1 MTTAAPRK
9 KTAHSA
15 PAPTAPAPS
24 GPDAPARRGPLA
36 WIAAHGR
43 GLALTN
49 LIAQGA
55 IVATGGA
62 VRLTNSG
69 LACPTAPLCEPGS
82 LFPTRAALDNAHT
95 YVEFGNRLVS
105 VVLITIAGLLAV
117 AIWRSRPAL
126 RWWGLLPVVGVFAQ
140 AVLGAVSVHVKLNPL
155 VIGAHMMISVALVW
169 ASMWLLLRY
178 RDAPRRASGP
188 SLNLAR
194 RASLALFAAV
204 VVLGT
209 ITTGSGP
216 HSGDPEATERLGI
229 DPALAAKAHALAVW
243 AFVAVVAYLAIVLWR
258 RRAEVGGVG
267 AGGGASSDG
276 AARRAVAWL
285 AAVTLAQGAIG
296 YTQYALGLPILV
308 VELHLIGIAALA
320 AAHSAAFH
328 LTRRA

>member
-1 MTTAAPRK
+1 MTTAATRK
-9 KTAHSA
+9 TTAPSA
-15 PAPTAPAPS
+15 PVTPRRQ
-24 GPDAPARRGPLA
+24 GPVA
-36 WIAAHGR
+36 WIAARGR

-55 IVATGGA
+55 IIATGGA

-105 VVLITIAGLLAV
+105 VVLIAIAGLLAV

-169 ASMWLLLRY
+169 ASMWILLRY
-178 RDAPRRASGP
+178 REAPRRASGP
-188 SLNLAR
+188 TLNLAR

-216 HSGDPEATERLGI
+216 HSGDPEATKRLGI
-229 DPALAAKAHALAVW
+229 DPAHAAKAHALVVW
-243 AFVAVVAYLAIVLWR
+243 AFVAVVAYLVVVLWR
-258 RRAEVGGVG
+258 RRTAAVG
-267 AGGGASSDG
+267 ADAGEA
-276 AARRAVAWL
+276 AARRVVAWL
-285 AAVTLAQGAIG
+285 AAITLAQGAIG

-308 VELHLIGIAALA
+308 VELHLIGLAALA
-320 AAHSAAFH
+320 AAHSAAFA

>member
-1 MTTAAPRK
+1 
-9 KTAHSA
+9 
-15 PAPTAPAPS
+15 
-24 GPDAPARRGPLA
+24 
-36 WIAAHGR
+36 
-43 GLALTN
+43 
-49 LIAQGA
+49 
-55 IVATGGA
+55 
-62 VRLTNSG
+62 
-69 LACPTAPLCEPGS
+69 
-82 LFPTRAALDNAHT
+82 
-95 YVEFGNRLVS
+95 
-105 VVLITIAGLLAV
+105 VVLITIAGLLAI

-178 RDAPRRASGP
+178 CGAPRRTAGP

-216 HSGDPEATERLGI
+216 HSGDPAATERLGI
-229 DPALAAKAHALAVW
+229 DPAHAAKAHALVVW
-243 AFVAVVAYLAIVLWR
+243 VFVVVVAYLAIVLWR
-258 RRAEVGGVG
+258 RRADAVDADAG
-267 AGGGASSDG
+267 ADG
-276 AARRAVAWL
+276 ARRAIAWL

-320 AAHSAAFH
+320 AAHSAAFYV
-328 LTRRA
+328 TRRA

>member
-9 KTAHSA
+9 KTAPSA

-24 GPDAPARRGPLA
+24 GPNAPRRRGPLA
-36 WIAAHGR
+36 WIAARGR

-140 AVLGAVSVHVKLNPL
+140 AILGAVSVHVKLNPL
-155 VIGAHMMISVALVW
+155 VIGAHMMISVVLVW
-169 ASMWLLLRY
+169 ASMWILLRY

-188 SLNLAR
+188 SLDLAR
-194 RASLALFAAV
+194 RASLALFGAV

-258 RRAEVGGVG
+258 RRADADA
-267 AGGGASSDG
+267 AGEA
-276 AARRAVAWL
+276 AARRAMAWL

>member
-1 MTTAAPRK
+1 VTTAAPRK
-9 KTAHSA
+9 KIAPSTVARTTLGA
-15 PAPTAPAPS
+15 PAPQ
-24 GPDAPARRGPLA
+24 GPVG
-36 WIAAHGR
+36 WIAARGR
-43 GLALTN
+43 GLAFTN
-49 LIAQGA
+49 VIAQGA
-55 IVATGGA
+55 IIATGGA

-105 VVLITIAGLLAV
+105 VVLITIAGLLAI

-126 RWWGLLPVVGVFAQ
+126 RWWGLVPVVGVFAQ

-169 ASMWLLLRY
+169 TSMWLLLRY
-178 RDAPRRASGP
+178 RGVPRGASGS

-209 ITTGSGP
+209 VTTGSGP
-216 HSGDPEATERLGI
+216 HSGDPAATARLGI
-229 DPALAAKAHALAVW
+229 DPAHAAKAHALVVW
-243 AFVAVVAYLAIVLWR
+243 AFVAVVAYLVVVLWR
-258 RRAEVGGVG
+258 RSGPG
-267 AGGGASSDG
+267 DD

-285 AAVTLAQGAIG
+285 AAITLAQGAIG

-308 VELHLIGIAALA
+308 VELHLIGLAALA
-320 AAHSAAFH
+320 AAHSAAFT

>member
-1 MTTAAPRK
+1 MTTAPSRRIAANEPAFPTK
-9 KTAHSA
+9 PSAQSA
-15 PAPTAPAPS
+15 PTRQ
-24 GPDAPARRGPLA
+24 GPVS
-36 WIAAHGR
+36 WIAARGR

-55 IVATGGA
+55 IIATGGA
-62 VRLTNSG
+62 VRLTSSG

-105 VVLITIAGLLAV
+105 VVLIVIAGLLAI

-126 RWWGLLPVVGVFAQ
+126 RWWGILPVVGVFAQ

-155 VIGAHMMISVALVW
+155 VIGVHMMISVALVW
-169 ASMWLLLRY
+169 ASMWLYLRY
-178 RDAPRRASGP
+178 RDATRRVDGP
-188 SLNLAR
+188 ELNLAR
-194 RASLALFAAV
+194 WASLALFACV

-216 HSGDPEATERLGI
+216 HSGDPTATARLGI
-229 DPALAAKAHALAVW
+229 DPAHAAKAHALAVW

-258 RRAEVGGVG
+258 RHATGDEF
-267 AGGGASSDG
+267 
-276 AARRAVAWL
+276 ARRTVAWL

-296 YTQYALGLPILV
+296 YTQYAVGLPILV

-320 AAHSAAFH
+320 AAQSGAFYA
-328 LTRRA
+328 TRQA

>member
-1 MTTAAPRK
+1 MTTAT
-9 KTAHSA
+9 TARTS
-15 PAPTAPAPS
+15 
-24 GPDAPARRGPLA
+24 PLT
-36 WIAAHGR
+36 WIAARTR

-55 IVATGGA
+55 IIATGGA
-62 VRLTNSG
+62 VRLTDSG

-117 AIWRSRPAL
+117 ALWRSRPAL
-126 RWWGLLPVVGVFAQ
+126 RWWGLLPVAGVFAQ

-155 VIGAHMMISVALVW
+155 VIGAHMLISVALVW
-169 ASMWLLLRY
+169 ASMWLLLRV
-178 RDAPRRASGP
+178 RDAAPRASGP
-188 SLNLAR
+188 SLALAR
-194 RASLALFAAV
+194 WGSLVLLAV
-204 VVLGT
+204 LVVLGT
-209 ITTGSGP
+209 VTTGSGP

-229 DPALAAKAHALAVW
+229 DPAHAAKAHALAVW
-243 AFVAVVAYLAIVLWR
+243 AFVAVVAYLAIVVR
-258 RRAEVGGVG
+258 RRAPG
-267 AGGGASSDG
+267 
-276 AARRAVAWL
+276 AVAGPDDVARTAVGWL
-285 AAVTLAQGAIG
+285 VVVTLAQGAIG

-308 VELHLIGIAALA
+308 VEFHLIGIAALS

>member
-1 MTTAAPRK
+1 MTTTAARK
-9 KTAHSA
+9 KTPP
-15 PAPTAPAPS
+15 PAVPGTTS
-24 GPDAPARRGPLA
+24 GPPTRRGPVA
-36 WIAAHGR
+36 WIAERGG

-49 LIAQGA
+49 VIAQGA
-55 IVATGGA
+55 IIATGGA

-105 VVLITIAGLLAV
+105 VVLITIAGLLAI

-126 RWWGLLPVVGVFAQ
+126 RWWGLVPVVGVFAQ

-169 ASMWLLLRY
+169 TSMWLLLRL
-178 RDAPRRASGP
+178 RDAPRRASRP

-194 RASLALFAAV
+194 RASLALFFAV

-216 HSGDPEATERLGI
+216 HSGDPSATERLGI
-229 DPALAAKAHALAVW
+229 DPAHAAKAHALVVW
-243 AFVAVVAYLAIVLWR
+243 AFVAVVACIAVVLWR
-258 RRAEVGGVG
+258 RRAD
-267 AGGGASSDG
+267 AGDNAAGDDAAGDD

-285 AAVTLAQGAIG
+285 AGITLAQGAIG

-308 VELHLIGIAALA
+308 VELHLIGLASLA
-320 AAHSAAFH
+320 AAHSAAFT

>member
-1 MTTAAPRK
+1 MTTAAARRK
-9 KTAHSA
+9 TTPSTSA
-15 PAPTAPAPS
+15 RTAPPT
-24 GPDAPARRGPLA
+24 PPRRRPIA
-36 WIAAHGR
+36 WIAARGR

-55 IVATGGA
+55 IIATGGA
-62 VRLTNSG
+62 VRLTDSG

-105 VVLITIAGLLAV
+105 VVLITIAGLLAI
-117 AIWRSRPAL
+117 AIWRSRPTL

-155 VIGAHMMISVALVW
+155 VIGAHMMLSVALVW
-169 ASMWLLLRY
+169 GSMWLLLRY

-188 SLNLAR
+188 SLTLAR
-194 RASLALFAAV
+194 WVSLALFAAV

-209 ITTGSGP
+209 ITTGAGP
-216 HSGDPEATERLGI
+216 HSGDPEATARLGI
-229 DPALAAKAHALAVW
+229 DPGHAAKAHAFVVW
-243 AFVAVVAYLAIVLWR
+243 AFVAVVAYLAIVLLR
-258 RRAEVGGVG
+258 RRAEEG
-267 AGGGASSDG
+267 GGGAGEG
-276 AARRAVAWL
+276 AARRAIAWL
-285 AAVTLAQGAIG
+285 AAITVAQGAIG

-308 VELHLIGIAALA
+308 VELHLIGIASLA